1 MACEVLTQGKRVTIL
16 SQRVDWP
23 GRLKSLNKNGEATLQ
38 TGMTELFE
46 NFEVNRNSRWAV
58 LVRLI
63 GASLVLHLALVWLVT
78 YVPAFRD
85 TLNIAALIANTK
97 FVDQDYEATQIGGDV
112 EIVQLTNEKFR
123 YPDGYFALEAQ
134 IDGRLPAQGAGAAAD
149 PFAPKIISQWNP
161 KSVDPEALASPSPAA
176 SASPIASAAASPA
189 ASPGASPSAAAV
201 AQASPSPGAATTP
214 LSAEDAQKKLE
225 ETAAKNNVPL
235 PEENQINKKAL
246 KDFAA
251 YANDLKKQGK
261 LDLNKPFEI
270 VVEAEMDE
278 KGKLQKPHF
287 LRRAGDENLVAL
299 FTRMIEALND
309 SGFLI
314 YLQPISKDNPGAK
327 VIITVK
333 QGESDVIASVAS
345 ETSSTARAET
355 VAGVLNNLLF
365 LGAGSRSG
373 KDEEVIMKNT
383 SATPDGKK
391 VVVNFSMPRQSVVD
405 MIKKQLEP
413 G

>member
-1 MACEVLTQGKRVTIL
+1 M
-16 SQRVDWP
+16 S
-23 GRLKSLNKNGEATLQ
+23 
-38 TGMTELFE
+38 ELFE
-46 NFEVNRNSRWAV
+46 KIEVNRDSRWAV
-58 LVRLI
+58 LLRLL
-63 GASLVLHLALVWLVT
+63 GVSLVVHLVFVWMVI

-97 FVDQDYEATQIGGDV
+97 FVEKDYVGTEIGGDV
-112 EIVQLTNEKFR
+112 EILQLANEKFR

-134 IDGRLPAQGAGAAAD
+134 IDGKLPGQAAGAAAD

-161 KSVDPEALASPSPAA
+161 KTPDPEASPSPSAQA
-176 SASPIASAAASPA
+176 S
-189 ASPGASPSAAAV
+189 ASPGASPTASPSAI
-201 AQASPSPGAATTP
+201 AQASPSASPSP
-214 LSAEDAQKKLE
+214 PVNAEDAQKKLE
-225 ETAAKNNVPL
+225 ETAAQNNVAL
-235 PEENQINKKAL
+235 PDENQINKKAL

-251 YANDLKKQGK
+251 YVNDLKNQGK
-261 LDLNKPFEI
+261 LDLNKPFE
-270 VVEAEMDE
+270 VVIEAELDE
-278 KGKLQKPHF
+278 KGKLQNPRFTK
-287 LRRAGDENLVAL
+287 RAGDENLVDL
-299 FTRMIEALND
+299 FGRMIAALND

-327 VIITVK
+327 VVITVK
-333 QGESDVIASVAS
+333 QGEDAVLASVAS

-365 LGAGSRSG
+365 FGAGSRSG

-383 SATPDGKK
+383 SATPDGKR

-413 G
+413 GV